1 MQPDTTTVDPL
12 QLLREIERR
21 SQAAARGL
29 PMQEE
34 SRDYWRGVG
43 FVLGGQAL
51 LAPLEQVDEI
61 LTVPALTRVPLAK
74 PWVLGIANVR
84 GNLLPV
90 MDLGAF
96 LGLGA
101 TARDEATRVLAVRE
115 GEFFSGLLVSAVSGL
130 QQIDS
135 AERQEGLPEV
145 APALQEFLSG
155 AFRVD
160 DGLRPVFDFTRLATH
175 AGFIQAAA

>member
-1 MQPDTTTVDPL
+1 MGSENATVDPL
-12 QLLREIERR
+12 QLLRDIEQR
-21 SQAAARGL
+21 SQAVARGL

-61 LTVPALTRVPLAK
+61 LTVPPLTRVPLVK

-96 LGLGA
+96 LGLGP
-101 TARDEATRVLAVRE
+101 TARDEATRVIAVRE
-115 GEFFSGLLVSAVSGL
+115 GEFFSGLLVGAVSGL

-135 AERQEGLPEV
+135 AGHQETLPEV
-145 APALQEFLSG
+145 APALQALLSG
-155 AFRVD
+155 AFRVN
-160 DGLRPVFDFTRLATH
+160 GELRPVFEFRRLAEH
-175 AGFIQAAA
+175 AGFLQAAA

>member
-1 MQPDTTTVDPL
+1 MQPETPTVDPL
-12 QLLREIERR
+12 QLLRDIERR

-43 FVLGGQAL
+43 FMLGGQAL

-61 LTVPALTRVPLAK
+61 LTVPPLTRVPLAK

-101 TARDEATRVLAVRE
+101 TVRDEASRVIAVRE
-115 GEFFSGLLVSAVSGL
+115 GEFFSGLLVGAVSGL

-135 AERQEGLPEV
+135 AEHQDALPEV
-145 APALQEFLSG
+145 APALQAFLSG
-155 AFRVD
+155 AFRVAD
-160 DGLRPVFDFTRLATH
+160 ELRPVFEFTRLATH
-175 AGFIQAAA
+175 AGFLQAAA

>member
-1 MQPDTTTVDPL
+1 MQSDTTTVDPL

-61 LTVPALTRVPLAK
+61 LTVPPLTRVPLAK

-101 TARDEATRVLAVRE
+101 TARDEATRVIAVRE
-115 GEFFSGLLVSAVSGL
+115 GEFFSGLLVGAVSGL
-130 QQIDS
+130 QQVDS
-135 AERQEGLPEV
+135 AEHQEALPEV
-145 APALQEFLSG
+145 APALVPFLSG
-155 AFRVD
+155 AFNVD
-160 DGLRPVFDFTRLATH
+160 GALRPVFELTRLATH
-175 AGFIQAAA
+175 AGFLQAAA

>member
-1 MQPDTTTVDPL
+1 MQPETTTIDPL
-12 QLLREIERR
+12 QLLRELEQR
-21 SQAAARGL
+21 SQAMARGL

-43 FVLGGQAL
+43 FTLGGHQL

-61 LTVPALTRVPLAK
+61 LTVPSLTRVPLAK

-96 LGLGA
+96 LGFGV
-101 TARDEATRVLAVRE
+101 TARDEATRVIAVRQ

-130 QQIDS
+130 QQVDT
-135 AERQEGLPEV
+135 AGHEETPPEV
-145 APALQEFLSG
+145 APALQELLSG
-155 AFRVD
+155 AYRVD
-160 DGLRPVFDFTRLATH
+160 GGLRPVFEFARLADH
-175 AGFIQAAA
+175 AGFLQAAA

>member
-1 MQPDTTTVDPL
+1 MGPETANVDPL
-12 QLLREIERR
+12 QLLRDIERR
-21 SQAAARGL
+21 SQAVARGL

-51 LAPLEQVDEI
+51 LAPIDQVDEI
-61 LTVPALTRVPLAK
+61 LTVPPLTRVPLAK
-74 PWVLGIANVR
+74 AWVLGIANVR

-96 LGLGA
+96 LGLGP
-101 TARDEATRVLAVRE
+101 TGRDEATRVIAVRE
-115 GEFFSGLLVSAVSGL
+115 GEFFSGLLVGAVSGL

-135 AERQEGLPEV
+135 AEHTGELPEV
-145 APALQEFLSG
+145 APALHEFLAG

-160 DGLRPVFDFTRLATH
+160 GELRPVFEFTRLATH
-175 AGFIQAAA
+175 AGFLQAAA